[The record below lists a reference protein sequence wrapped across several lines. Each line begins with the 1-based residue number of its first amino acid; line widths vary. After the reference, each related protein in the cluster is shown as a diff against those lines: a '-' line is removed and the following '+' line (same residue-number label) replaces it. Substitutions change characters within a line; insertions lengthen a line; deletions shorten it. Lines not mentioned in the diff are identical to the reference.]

1 MDIQDLKSP
10 QTTEFVDMLAKL
22 TGLLK
27 KAFEQRIPHLNG
39 EKFLTN
45 TDVCKFLHLS
55 QRTLQDYRDNGKIGY
70 IQISGKIL
78 YRESD
83 IIKLLE
89 DNYVPKL
96 NSRYSY

>member
-10 QTTEFVDMLAKL
+10 ETTEFVNMLAKL
-22 TGLLK
+22 TELTK
-27 KAFEQRIPHLNG
+27 KAFEQRTPHLNG

-96 NSRYSY
+96 NSRYPY